1 MRRDDGQGMF
11 MQAPGHTSCRRRPAS
26 RAFNILDPGL
36 RRDDGKEIAQ
46 GFLVHRDD
54 GKEIGQGFLVHRG
67 DGQGIGQGFPVM
79 QLTGV
84 FLSLSQREV

>member
-1 MRRDDGQGMF
+1 M
-11 MQAPGHTSCRRRPAS
+11 
-26 RAFNILDPGL
+26 LDPGL
-36 RRDDGKEIAQ
+36 R
-46 GFLVHRDD
+46 RDD